1 MAADFSMPARTAR
14 LLVAVLALVFSVAAR
29 PRIVHP
35 GYLPPTL
42 EGLPPDVYSW
52 AQPADVLVRHV
63 DLDLTVDFDAR
74 VIRGSATLEIQNLRG
89 VRTLVLDTNRLS
101 IESITR
107 DDGQPA
113 LWSMEPA
120 GLFGAPLTIGI
131 EPSTRRVTIH
141 YSTTPGAAGL
151 HWNTA
156 EQTYGRTSPYLYTQN
171 EAIDARSWIPLQ
183 DTPAVRL
190 TYDATVRVPPGLLAL
205 MSAENP
211 KETAPD
217 GVYRFSMRTPIPSYL
232 IALAV
237 ARLEFQAFDERSGVY
252 AEPELISDAAHEL
265 QYLPRMIEVAEAIAG
280 PYPWGRYDLLMMPPT
295 YIVGGMEHP
304 RLNFINPSSITRNHP
319 IPALPSTLIA
329 HELAHSWAGDLV
341 TLATWADVWLN
352 EGITS
357 YLELRIIE
365 EMSGPRRAEYEWFSD
380 RRGFADLAQQTTSP
394 ETTILHRQTSHA
406 DHPDGF
412 FTAAAYVK
420 GALFMRTIEERTG
433 RPALDQ
439 FLRDYFF
446 KYRLRWIDDVQ
457 FLAMLQ
463 SSLPE
468 TDALPLE
475 EWIYSPGLPPSAGAP
490 QTSVLYDEVLA
501 RANAFRAGAPASSP
515 ASWTVV
521 EQDLF
526 LNLIGSAAYPRMLEL
541 ESAFVLSSRSTPP
554 LVWLTHSIRANYA
567 PGLTAVERILMRG
580 GPNNWMVVL
589 YRTLAETPQ
598 GMTLARSIFEQ
609 AAPRYLDSVRSSIE
623 QILGLDSLGASLVS
637 EKAVGVG
644 VLLVGLEVL
653 GVDELPLV
661 HVVELGKKRVSL
673 ELRVQ
678 PREVHAAGSVQRL
691 REDLRTTGDEDL
703 VIARRFGLADRFLQ
717 RPSHGH
723 ALG

>member
-1 MAADFSMPARTAR
+1 MITGPVPCSPWTTELSWMLVRAPTRMKWMSPRSTVPNQMELSSPRSTSPISVAFSATKQRAPIRGSFPAYGRRIMAADFSMPARTAR
-14 LLVAVLALVFSVAAR
+14 LLVAVLALAFSVAAR

-35 GYLPPTL
+35 GHLPPTL

-52 AQPADVLVRHV
+52 AQPADVLVRHI
-63 DLDLTVDFDAR
+63 DLDLTIDFEAR
-74 VIRGSATLEIQNLRG
+74 IIRGAATLEIQNLRG
-89 VRTLVLDTNRLS
+89 VRILVLDTNRLS

-107 DDGQPA
+107 DGGQPA
-113 LWSMEPA
+113 LWSIEPP
-120 GLFGAPLTIGI
+120 GPFGAPLTIGI

-156 EQTYGRTSPYLYTQN
+156 EQTYGRTHPYLYTQN
-171 EAIDARSWIPLQ
+171 EAIDARGWIPLQ
-183 DTPAVRL
+183 DTPAVRM

-211 KETAPD
+211 KETAAD

-237 ARLEFQAFDERSGVY
+237 ARLEFRAFDERSGVY
-252 AEPELISDAAHEL
+252 AEPELISDAAYEL
-265 QYLPRMIEVAEAIAG
+265 QYLSRMIEVAEEIAG
-280 PYPWGRYDLLMMPPT
+280 AYPWGRYDLLMMPPT
-295 YIVGGMEHP
+295 YIIGGMEHP

-319 IPALPSTLIA
+319 IPVLPSTLIA

-341 TLATWADVWLN
+341 TLASWADVWLN

-394 ETTILHRQTSHA
+394 ETTILHRQTSHS

-420 GALFMRTIEERTG
+420 GALFMRTIEELTG

-439 FLRDYFF
+439 FLRDYFASF
-446 KYRLRWIDDVQ
+446 RLRWVDDVQ
-457 FLAMLQ
+457 FLSLLR

-475 EWIYSPGLPPSAGAP
+475 EWIYSPGLPASAGAP
-490 QTSVLYDEVLA
+490 QTSVLYDEVLT
-501 RANAFRAGAPASSP
+501 RANAFRGGAPASSP
-515 ASWTVV
+515 ASWTIL

-541 ESAFVLSSRSTPP
+541 ESAFVLSSRATPP
-554 LVWLTHSIRANYA
+554 LVWLTHSIRANYG

-580 GPNNWMVVL
+580 GPN
-589 YRTLAETPQ
+589 
-598 GMTLARSIFEQ
+598 S
-609 AAPRYLDSVRSSIE
+609 
-623 QILGLDSLGASLVS
+623 
-637 EKAVGVG
+637 
-644 VLLVGLEVL
+644 
-653 GVDELPLV
+653 
-661 HVVELGKKRVSL
+661 
-673 ELRVQ
+673 
-678 PREVHAAGSVQRL
+678 
-691 REDLRTTGDEDL
+691 
-703 VIARRFGLADRFLQ
+703 
-717 RPSHGH
+717 
-723 ALG
+723 